1 MDAKKRG
8 DMASSLSERLTR
20 QLRERITT
28 GLLAPGT
35 LVIEPAL
42 AEEFQVSKTPVRE
55 SLRQLTSEGL
65 LQLLPKKGYLV
76 RAISVEDIH
85 EVLELRILLEPR
97 AAHHVA
103 RFHSAQTLAVL
114 RGHLAEQEQL
124 AEADPIASM
133 LAARRF
139 HEDLCAANRNTRIT
153 STLTRCFAETAR
165 GHFVLPSMQTYMS
178 QSTEL
183 AEHQAIL
190 AAIAAADAPGAE
202 QAMRTHLQSIHRAML
217 GGQEDRDELWG

>member
-1 MDAKKRG
+1 
-8 DMASSLSERLTR
+8 MASSLSERLTLE
-20 QLRERITT
+20 LRERIAT

-35 LVIEPAL
+35 TVIEPAL

-76 RAISVEDIH
+76 RAISMEDIH

-97 AAHHVA
+97 AARNVA
-103 RFHSAQTLAVL
+103 RFHSAQTLAEL
-114 RGHLAEQEQL
+114 RGHLAEQEHL

-139 HEDLCAANRNTRIT
+139 HEDLSAANRNSRIT
-153 STLTRCFAETAR
+153 ATLTKCFAETAR
-165 GHFVLPSMQTYMS
+165 AHYVLPAMQPYMS
-178 QSTEL
+178 QSAEL
-183 AEHQAIL
+183 AEHRAIL
-190 AAIAAADAPGAE
+190 AAIGAADAQAAE
-202 QAMRTHLQSIHRAML
+202 NAMRTHLQSIHRAML
-217 GGQEDRDELWG
+217 GQLQNPDSLWG

>member
-8 DMASSLSERLTR
+8 EMASSLSERLTME
-20 QLRERITT
+20 LRERITT
-28 GLLAPGT
+28 GLLAPGS

-97 AAHHVA
+97 AAHQVA
-103 RFHSAQTLAVL
+103 RFHSAQNRGGITRASGRTRAACRGRPHCLNACSASFSRRSL
-114 RGHLAEQEQL
+114 RGQPQYADHRHAYQMFRRDRERTFCAAFNAEVHVSIHGTRRASGHLGGHCR
-124 AEADPIASM
+124 SRC
-133 LAARRF
+133 ARR
-139 HEDLCAANRNTRIT
+139 RT
-153 STLTRCFAETAR
+153 SHAHPFAVDSPSHAR
-165 GHFVLPSMQTYMS
+165 W
-178 QSTEL
+178 
-183 AEHQAIL
+183 
-190 AAIAAADAPGAE
+190 PG
-202 QAMRTHLQSIHRAML
+202 RSR
-217 GGQEDRDELWG
+217 